1 MKFEEYRKYDGLGL
15 AELVKKK
22 EMKASELLE
31 IAINRAEAVNPT
43 INAINNKLYDLGKST
58 AESPIEGDFGGVP
71 FLIKDLELQLKG
83 QMMQCGSQSMKGFV
97 SKEDSVTVQRMK
109 AAGLVIFGK
118 TNTPEFGLTPYT
130 EPKLFGATLNPWNN
144 AHTCGG
150 SSGGSAA
157 AVAAGIV
164 PLASASDGGGSI
176 RIPASS
182 CGLFGLKPSRG
193 IVTMGPYVGEAWGG
207 AVSSLCVS
215 RSVRDTAAYLDN
227 VKGPSLGDMYY
238 VRQPETPYLVG
249 SKLSPGRLKIGYSLA
264 HPFPGQAIDSECRMA
279 VLDAVKLLQ
288 DLGHTVEE
296 VDLPYQNEAL
306 TKHFFFMV
314 VSEVAAEIEHVTKLR
329 GKKTPDINDFEITT
343 WLIGQLGNQFSGKQ
357 YAQAKRGWHDLA
369 VDMANFHLNYDFLL
383 TPTLS
388 RPPVTIGE
396 LKTKPMEE
404 TLFKAVSQV
413 GLIGMVKNS
422 SIIDEMALRSYNYL
436 PFTPIA
442 NMTGQ
447 PSMSVPLHWQQGTN
461 LPVGVM
467 FTGRMCEETLLLQ
480 LANQLEQAKPWFD
493 KMAMQ

>member
-1 MKFEEYRKYDGLGL
+1 
-15 AELVKKK
+15 
-22 EMKASELLE
+22 
-31 IAINRAEAVNPT
+31 
-43 INAINNKLYDLGKST
+43 
-58 AESPIEGDFGGVP
+58 
-71 FLIKDLELQLKG
+71 
-83 QMMQCGSQSMKGFV
+83 
-97 SKEDSVTVQRMK
+97 
-109 AAGLVIFGK
+109 
-118 TNTPEFGLTPYT
+118 
-130 EPKLFGATLNPWNN
+130 
-144 AHTCGG
+144 
-150 SSGGSAA
+150 
-157 AVAAGIV
+157 
-164 PLASASDGGGSI
+164 
-176 RIPASS
+176 
-182 CGLFGLKPSRG
+182 
-193 IVTMGPYVGEAWGG
+193 MGPYVGEAWGG

-249 SKLSPGRLKIGYSLA
+249 SKLSPGKLKIGYSLA
-264 HPFPGQAIDSECRMA
+264 HPFPGQTIDSECRTA
-279 VLDAVKLLQ
+279 VLEAVKLLQ

-296 VDLPYQNEAL
+296 VDLPYQKEVL

-314 VSEVAAEIEHVTKLR
+314 ISEVAAEIEHVTKLR
-329 GKKTPDINDFEITT
+329 GKKSPDINDFEITT

-404 TLFKAVSQV
+404 MLFKAVSQI
-413 GLIGMVKNS
+413 GLIGMVKNL

-447 PSMSVPLHWQQGTN
+447 PSMSVPLHWQQSTS

-467 FTGRMCEETLLLQ
+467 FTGRMCEETRLLQ
-480 LANQLEQAKPWFD
+480 LANQLEQARPWFD
-493 KMAMQ
+493 KVPNI